1 MKYRKKTK
9 TKVGNEIYYK
19 KKKVTLEQKM
29 TKKKKKE
36 KEKKKRKQKPVNVE
50 QRHCC
55 TRVPLSIFVLFS
67 FLSNLERKHFGGS
80 GVKTPESYYIFSLA
94 PFQPN
99 TF

>member
-1 MKYRKKTK
+1 MKYIIK
-9 TKVGNEIYYK
+9 N
-19 KKKVTLEQKM
+19 KKVTLEQKM
-29 TKKKKKE
+29 TKRKKKK
-36 KEKKKRKQKPVNVE
+36 KKKKRKQKPVNVE

-94 PFQPN
+94 PSQPN